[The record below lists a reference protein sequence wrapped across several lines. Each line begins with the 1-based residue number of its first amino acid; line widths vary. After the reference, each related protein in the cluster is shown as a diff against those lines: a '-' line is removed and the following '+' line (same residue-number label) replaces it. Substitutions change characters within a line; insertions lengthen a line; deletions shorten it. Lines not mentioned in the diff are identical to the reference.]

1 MIDYRGT
8 VLNLPPEVLG
18 QVDLAVH
25 TRFTATTPPLAVRS
39 RFPYLWKDAGP
50 DIPILQQA
58 RTEYA
63 RLK

>member
-25 TRFTATTPPLAVRS
+25 TRFTATTPPLAVRIKIPLRSGRMPTLTFSSCS
-39 RFPYLWKDAGP
+39 RPAQNMPG
-50 DIPILQQA
+50 
-58 RTEYA
+58 
-63 RLK
+63 